1 MLKFVEF
8 YQVKLVELFS
18 YQIIYLL
25 YKLDLSN
32 NYLGLSS
39 GQ

>member
-25 YKLDLSN
+25 YKLDSSN
-32 NYLGLSS
+32 NYLGLNS